1 MSTLQR
7 DAPSTFR
14 PRLLHW
20 LLPPPLAYHRPRPL
34 HRRERSTVSV
44 ECPLHRQHYCRTTTN
59 TTRQAVSPFS
69 SSAKKCVSLATRHGS
84 ILYSFARRGMHS
96 CPFFFLP
103 TYPRLSF
110 FRPLHFLHPVFI
122 PLSSS
127 YPNALSISSF
137 SPHSPTLP
145 PFFSSLFLLFRIRG
159 GYRVVTNLLYEPPDV
174 REFDYVFDKRRQKS
188 CPICISFSLFK
199 PAFKK

>member
-7 DAPSTFR
+7 DAPSTTR

-20 LLPPPLAYHRPRPL
+20 LLPPPVAYLRPRPL

-44 ECPLHRQHYCRTTTN
+44 ECPLHRQHCCRTTTS

-69 SSAKKCVSLATRHGS
+69 SSAKKCVSLATQHDS

-103 TYPRLSF
+103 TYPLLSF

-127 YPNALSISSF
+127 YLNALIYIFFFFSLPPTPPLCRPFSHLSF
-137 SPHSPTLP
+137 SCSV
-145 PFFSSLFLLFRIRG
+145 SGVAI
-159 GYRVVTNLLYEPPDV
+159 
-174 REFDYVFDKRRQKS
+174 
-188 CPICISFSLFK
+188 
-199 PAFKK
+199 AW

>member
-20 LLPPPLAYHRPRPL
+20 LLPPSLAYLRPRPL
-34 HRRERSTVSV
+34 HRRERFTVSV
-44 ECPLHRQHYCRTTTN
+44 ECPLHRQHYRRTTTS

-103 TYPRLSF
+103 TYPLLSF

-137 SPHSPTLP
+137 SSHSLPLPHSAAL
-145 PFFSSLFLLFRIRG
+145 SLISLSLVPYQGWLSRG
-159 GYRVVTNLLYEPPDV
+159 DKFVT
-174 REFDYVFDKRRQKS
+174 RAS
-188 CPICISFSLFK
+188 
-199 PAFKK
+199 